1 MPFLQIH
8 ITYSQVFHQD
18 VLPTNVSGASDH
30 KAILWELAVGLP
42 VREFQGH
49 KNAISAVALND
60 DVMDDSLLKRQTVQP
75 ENTKI
80 VETVTKTGRVI
91 KRQVTIQ

>member
-1 MPFLQIH
+1 LANLLFCL
-8 ITYSQVFHQD
+8 T
-18 VLPTNVSGASDH
+18 LAGASDQ

-60 DVMDDSLLKRQTVQP
+60 TVLDDSLLQKPTQP

-80 VETVTKTGRVI
+80 IETINPKTGRVI
-91 KRQVTIQ
+91 RKVVATTS